1 MQLFEYSEFNI
12 RNMDAPIDP
21 GQLHYL
27 PFHPA
32 SNTCLYVMSIESP
45 IRYALNRATIRKE
58 KEAVQTLGPLAFAL
72 KAIVMHS
79 NKERDDVDNT

>member
-1 MQLFEYSEFNI
+1 MLFERKRAWLLLFEYSDFNI

-32 SNTCLYVMSIESP
+32 TNTCLYVMSMESS
-45 IRYALNRATIRKE
+45 IRYALNRATITKD
-58 KEAVQTLGPLAFAL
+58 TS
-72 KAIVMHS
+72 AI
-79 NKERDDVDNT
+79 

>member
-1 MQLFEYSEFNI
+1 MKGGDKVENMEDLLFQRKRAWMLLFEYSEFNI

-32 SNTCLYVMSIESP
+32 TNTCLYVMNIESP
-45 IRYALNRATIRKE
+45 IRYAVNRATIMQDKS
-58 KEAVQTLGPLAFAL
+58 AV
-72 KAIVMHS
+72 
-79 NKERDDVDNT
+79 